1 MKTQTGKAALWLA
14 ATTISMVMLSAN
26 VWAAKP
32 VDNDGD
38 GFTTRKDCNDND
50 ASINPDAIEICFGGV
65 DENCD
70 GLIDG
75 DDPVCQTGSQELI
88 CYDGL
93 DNDNDGLIDCA
104 DHTDCDGQVGG
115 PVDELCAISEATFC
129 ADGFDNDAD
138 GLIDLADPDCIGSG
152 GRLTVTHVSSNVL
165 GIGPGDSQWNS
176 TSSVTYA
183 MRWVDDIEGLNA
195 GGTSSDVNVM
205 AIHDGSNI
213 ALMMTWADP
222 DESRDVFQ
230 TIEFADRAAIM
241 FNANR
246 ICHMGSENSPTN
258 IWFWNAA
265 DNSVQNLLS
274 GGLGT
279 ITHTPTAPVNYD
291 TIQVVNSWAN
301 GVWQVVFSRS
311 LAGIDPDYQYDMYA
325 GDSALEVS
333 FGTWDG
339 GKQMRNGM
347 KWISG
352 IERMDIDP

>member
-1 MKTQTGKAALWLA
+1 MKTRTGKAALWLV
-14 ATTISMVMLSAN
+14 ATTLSMTMLSVN

-32 VDNDGD
+32 ADDDNDGW
-38 GFTTRKDCNDND
+38 TTRKDCNDNEPL
-50 ASINPDAIEICFGGV
+50 INPDATEICGSGI

-75 DDPVCQTGSQELI
+75 NDPTCQGGTQEICDNSQDDDD
-88 CYDGL
+88 DGL
-93 DNDNDGLIDCA
+93 VDCA

-115 PVDELCAISEATFC
+115 PTNELCAATEATLC

-152 GRLTVTHVSSNVL
+152 GRLTATRVGGNVL
-165 GIGPGDSQWNS
+165 GIAPGDSQWNG
-176 TSSVTYA
+176 TSSVTHA

-195 GGTSSDVNVM
+195 GGTSADVNVK
-205 AIHDGSNI
+205 AIHNGTDI
-213 ALMMTWADP
+213 AIMMTWADP

-246 ICHMGSENSPTN
+246 ICHMGSPNSPTN
-258 IWFWNAA
+258 MWFWNAA
-265 DNSVQNLLS
+265 DDKVQNLLS

-279 ITHTPTAPVNYD
+279 ITHTPAEYD
-291 TIQVVNSWAN
+291 TIEVVNSWAN

-311 LAGIDPDYQYDMYA
+311 LAGINSDYQYDMYV